1 MNRFVYVGI
10 GLVAAA
16 AVQADTFTYLGPNS
30 THGQAHIT
38 LSGVPGSGVN
48 LTVITGENRFKYG
61 SEAERYGYCVDLQS
75 MAGNGGAT
83 KTNTLSLNAG
93 LTIGH
98 LLQAYAPTIH
108 STGDKYGAT
117 ALQLAIWD
125 LLYDSTDGQMVQNS
139 HQLNL
144 ASGHFKADNIKV
156 NGVAFDPTSYFN
168 MFESGFNESGIGDVY
183 NGASSIQSFATVPE
197 PASMAALFVGAA
209 ALLRR
214 RKASR

>member
-1 MNRFVYVGI
+1 MNRFVFVTLGIVG
-10 GLVAAA
+10 A
-16 AVQADTFTYLGPNS
+16 AVSQADTFTYLGPNS
-30 THGQAHIT
+30 THGQAHVT
-38 LSGVPGSGVN
+38 LSGVPGPTVN
-48 LTVITGENRFKYG
+48 MTVITGENRFKYG

-98 LLQAYAPTIH
+98 LLHAYAPTIH
-108 STGDKYGAT
+108 ATGDKHGAT

-125 LLYDSTDGQMVQNS
+125 LLYDSADGNMVQNT
-139 HQLNL
+139 HQISLTGGN
-144 ASGHFKADNIKV
+144 FKANNIKV
-156 NGVAFDPTSYFN
+156 NGVAFDPTAYFN
-168 MFESGFNESGIGDVY
+168 MFESGFNEWGVGDVY
-183 NGASSIQSFATVPE
+183 SGAGSIQSFATVPE
-197 PASMAALFVGAA
+197 PASIAALAVGAA